1 MYIIKSFVE
10 RPQDKNWHGY
20 VFEYELFQS
29 LVSPRIYMTSGYE
42 CFHEGFFHMHCA
54 FIKTPREDAGGLSR
68 EYVLRIPSVS

>member
-42 CFHEGFFHMHCA
+42 CFHEGFFSIC
-54 FIKTPREDAGGLSR
+54 IVLLSKPPVRTPG
-68 EYVLRIPSVS
+68 V